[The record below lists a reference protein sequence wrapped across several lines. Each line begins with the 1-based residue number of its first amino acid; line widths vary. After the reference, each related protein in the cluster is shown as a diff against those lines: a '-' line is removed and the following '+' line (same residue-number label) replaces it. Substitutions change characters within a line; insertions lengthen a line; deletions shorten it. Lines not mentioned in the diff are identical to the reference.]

1 MDRPDEIG
9 DPDSTAAPDA
19 TSQVVPDVVGT
30 AADLAALL
38 QRTVADLDGRGTHD
52 EALGA
57 VKPGRGF
64 GPISTATKIVRAGR
78 AWRLGALLIDR
89 NAQLYETG
97 SVTRAIVPLRAVTNM
112 SAEAEARRD
121 DRRAAA
127 RGNFPE
133 GEVVNFDYSPIDL
146 SATALEGGS
155 GILSLEDGVVM
166 VRWNVTSP
174 PRRLDSYLADRL
186 SLLAES

>member
-1 MDRPDEIG
+1 MVDARDETGEPDRPAAG
-9 DPDSTAAPDA
+9 DAAAQVA
-19 TSQVVPDVVGT
+19 TLLQRV
-30 AADLAALL
+30 AADLDSSGA
-38 QRTVADLDGRGTHD
+38 HD

-57 VKPGRGF
+57 VKAGRGF
-64 GPISTATKIVRAGR
+64 GPISTPTKIVRAGR

-112 SAEAEARRD
+112 SPEAEARRD

-133 GEVVNFDYSPIDL
+133 GEVVNFDYSPIDV
-146 SATALEGGS
+146 SAAALEGGS
-155 GILSLEDGVVM
+155 GILSLLDGVVM
-166 VRWNVTSP
+166 VRWNATNP
-174 PRRLDSYLADRL
+174 PRRLESYLAERVRL
-186 SLLAES
+186 LTDGD